1 MEDKKVIEIMK
12 RCAALAK
19 EEKDKDSHHVIIG
32 VINALIEA
40 GLIDKDGNIIEKP
53 ENTGKQK

>member
-19 EEKDKDSHHVIIG
+19 EEKDKDSNHVIIC